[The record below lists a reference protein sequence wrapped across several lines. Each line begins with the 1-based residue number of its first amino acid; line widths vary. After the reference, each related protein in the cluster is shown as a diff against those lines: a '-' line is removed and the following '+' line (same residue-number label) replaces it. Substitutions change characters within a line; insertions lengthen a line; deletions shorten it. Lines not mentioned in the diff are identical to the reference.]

1 MSPLTPAP
9 PRPPT
14 PPWLPDRV
22 GERVV
27 STDAEL
33 QRAVSDPATSLV
45 TFAAERIVLSRTLE
59 LDHDITLVGPAV
71 LDAAAQ
77 GFLVVHV
84 QSGVSAALVDLTLT
98 GSYDTNNAVAVSGRR
113 AQEWEQDGIGVLNEG
128 NMTISGATIA
138 DFVRRALDPPPPHA
152 RSRCAG
158 LTRALRAC
166 ARQGGGV
173 DNYEG
178 NMTISGA
185 TIANNSADVVRRAL
199 DPPPPTRGRV
209 ARA

>member
-33 QRAVSDPATSLV
+33 QAAISDPATSLV

-59 LDHDITLVGPAV
+59 LIHDITLVGPAV

-77 GFLVVHV
+77 GFRVVHV
-84 QSGVSAALVDLTLT
+84 KAGVNAALVDLTLT
-98 GSYDTNNAVAVSGRR
+98 GSYDTNNAVAANGRR
-113 AQEWEQDGIGVLNEG
+113 AQESGQDAFGVFNEG
-128 NMTISGATIA
+128 NMTIRGATIA
-138 DFVRRALDPPPPHA
+138 DFVRRALDPRSSTRHPPRVTLRGSDTSVA
-152 RSRCAG
+152 GVCAAG
-158 LTRALRAC
+158 RR
-166 ARQGGGV
+166 RQVTGGGV
-173 DNYEG
+173 LN
-178 NMTISGA
+178 A
-185 TIANNSADVVRRAL
+185 A
-199 DPPPPTRGRV
+199 P
-209 ARA
+209 